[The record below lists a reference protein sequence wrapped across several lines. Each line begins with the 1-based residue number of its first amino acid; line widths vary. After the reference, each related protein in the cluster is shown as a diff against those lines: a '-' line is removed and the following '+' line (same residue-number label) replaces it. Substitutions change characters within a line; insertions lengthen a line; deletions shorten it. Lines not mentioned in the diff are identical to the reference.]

1 MVTDR
6 YEFCNDCNIVRNFL
20 FWHCVDLLHEH
31 TVCRLRHSH
40 RPRGM
45 APRKD
50 HAALKYSCR
59 VSRWQPTLAVRS
71 PIQLTVWFGLSRRRK
86 NPGSCRTHPHHG
98 RVGSN
103 RGLYFLACLAFFI
116 QAQCANKERIR
127 FGIGSACW
135 VNSWLDGL
143 AKVRT
148 RGREVVKAALTA
160 YPDAVKTPGPH
171 GISLIA
177 HAEAGGDEAKSVL
190 DYLNSRT

>member
-6 YEFCNDCNIVRNFL
+6 YEFCNDRNIVRNFL
-20 FWHCVDLLHEH
+20 FWHCVDPLLEH

-71 PIQLTVWFGLSRRRK
+71 PIQLTVWFGLSCRRK

-116 QAQCANKERIR
+116 QAQCANNERIR

-148 RGREVVKAALTA
+148 RGGKWSKLLSLLILTRSKPRDHTESLSSPMPRRAAT
-160 YPDAVKTPGPH
+160 KR
-171 GISLIA
+171 SLCWII
-177 HAEAGGDEAKSVL
+177 
-190 DYLNSRT
+190 